1 MKASMAHQDVSN
13 NEPDVSF
20 DTSANTSTSTSTSKS
35 TQIVSPAEPVPTLP
49 PVLSGRA
56 QMEQER
62 IARQKAREAQNGIK
76 PATSSMS
83 HIKPALPTGNA
94 RIATMSDLSSRNAEA
109 GPSSNG
115 APRPV
120 NRIQPPPSRPT
131 YHPLQS
137 PGPFPTDAAGE
148 YYLDGEMRHNALTIG
163 RSSTAPTFSPKQ
175 IVGKVSP
182 NLRTSRTLADHSAQ
196 RDIFDCHVQLLH
208 RRRMA

>member
-1 MKASMAHQDVSN
+1 MKASMAHQDTSL

-20 DTSANTSTSTSTSKS
+20 DTSANTSTSTSTSNS
-35 TQIVSPAEPVPTLP
+35 TQIVTPAEPVPTLP

-62 IARQKAREAQNGIK
+62 IARQKAREAQNGAKSVPSSSNVK
-76 PATSSMS
+76 PT
-83 HIKPALPTGNA
+83 LPGGNS
-94 RIATMSDLSSRNAEA
+94 RIATMSELSSRNAEA

-120 NRIQPPPSRPT
+120 NNTRPPPPSKPT

-148 YYLDGEMRHNALTIG
+148 YYLDGEMRHNALIIG

-196 RDIFDCHVQLLH
+196 RDIFDCHVQFLY
-208 RRRMA
+208 R

>member
-1 MKASMAHQDVSN
+1 
-13 NEPDVSF
+13 VSF
-20 DTSANTSTSTSTSKS
+20 DTSVNTSTSTSTSKS
-35 TQIVSPAEPVPTLP
+35 TQIVTPAEPVPTLP

-62 IARQKAREAQNGIK
+62 IARQKAREAQDGVK
-76 PATSSMS
+76 PAPSSS
-83 HIKPALPTGNA
+83 NVKTTLPSSNP

-120 NRIQPPPSRPT
+120 NKIQPPPTKPT

-148 YYLDGEMRHNALTIG
+148 YYLDGEMRHNALIIG

-196 RDIFDCHVQLLH
+196 RDIFDCHLQFLH
-208 RRRMA
+208 RR